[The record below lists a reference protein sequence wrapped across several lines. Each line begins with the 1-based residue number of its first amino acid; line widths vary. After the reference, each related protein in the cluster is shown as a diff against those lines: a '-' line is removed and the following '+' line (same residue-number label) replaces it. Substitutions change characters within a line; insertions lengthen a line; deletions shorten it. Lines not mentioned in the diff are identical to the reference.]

1 MTQAQ
6 KIAKAKFKQ
15 AIAYR
20 TKTGVSLK
28 EAFAHIYGKKKVVKK
43 VVKKAAPKKVAKKKV
58 LVKKPTKYK
67 SKLTNKWKTL
77 KPTDNVSELKK
88 YGYQIKGVKDS
99 ALVKKELA
107 KKGLK
112 MPHGYTTVKRK
123 RKISGVK
130 KKPTETQVLK
140 SIQKAV
146 KTQKSHMGGSIGKV
160 SSQSLQAVKSALS
173 RLNEYKTNLDRVNYS
188 IANSKKLGFQKNY
201 ISNLKDTKKRY
212 MDLVKETKTHISQLK
227 KHI

>member
-6 KIAKAKFKQ
+6 KTAKAKFKQ

-28 EAFAHIYGKKKVVKK
+28 EAFAHIYGKKKAVKKAAPKKK
-43 VVKKAAPKKVAKKKV
+43 VVKKAAKKRIAG
-58 LVKKPTKYK
+58 P
-67 SKLTNKWKTL
+67 
-77 KPTDNVSELKK
+77 
-88 YGYQIKGVKDS
+88 KDS
-99 ALVKKELA
+99 KLVKKELA

-112 MPHGYTTVKRK
+112 MPHGYATVKRK

-146 KTQKSHMGGSIGKV
+146 STQKKHMIGMNNYPIRFTRINNDVNGNPRYAIHFLDLINSEENLFLPFAK
-160 SSQSLQAVKSALS
+160 KY
-173 RLNEYKTNLDRVNYS
+173 EY
-188 IANSKKLGFQKNY
+188 A
-201 ISNLKDTKKRY
+201 
-212 MDLVKETKTHISQLK
+212 LK
-227 KHI
+227 KAKKIGGKKYDNKQYGGGIVFQSYNINDLEKKILSLKHTTPKIKI